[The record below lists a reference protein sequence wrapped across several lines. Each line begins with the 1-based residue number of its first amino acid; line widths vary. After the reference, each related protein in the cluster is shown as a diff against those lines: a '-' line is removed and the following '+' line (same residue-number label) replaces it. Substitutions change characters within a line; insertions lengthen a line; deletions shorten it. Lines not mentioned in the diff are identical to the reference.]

1 MGCLTSARAKN
12 QLALCRGAT
21 IVRLDRVPMRRPT
34 GALLVARVLVNSPK
48 LHLVVVVIVVTVVI
62 DVVVVVVLVVV
73 VLV

>member
-12 QLALCRGAT
+12 QLALCRGAA

-48 LHLVVVVIVVTVVI
+48 LHLVVVVIVDIVVI
-62 DVVVVVVLVVV
+62 
-73 VLV
+73 

>member
-21 IVRLDRVPMRRPT
+21 FVRLDSLPMRRT
-34 GALLVARVLVNSPK
+34 GALLVARVLVNSLK